1 MTKLFYFYSLAIQKF
16 DMKRNFTHL
25 ILLAALFISAC
36 QPQSVKDK
44 NDSADTTAAVI
55 PDSVKVPFLIAKHY
69 VKNYAPHAGFVNPAA
84 GEKGGIKDD
93 TRCIWF
99 SKERLTA
106 MLQQLE
112 KEKGDGVRFY
122 LMTYDDQYDTKN
134 RVGSYPPPEPDYW
147 GYNSLLMVS
156 TKDSVANGQV
166 YHRDYFSDQDVPMAA
181 KGKNK
186 PGFIVGMVPENRGEL
201 CPPPSD
207 CFLQG
212 ALLLGN

>member
-1 MTKLFYFYSLAIQKF
+1 MKIKF
-16 DMKRNFTHL
+16 TYPL
-25 ILLAALFISAC
+25 IFAVGIVAAC
-36 QPQSVKDK
+36 KPQPENNQGG
-44 NDSADTTAAVI
+44 SADTTAAVI
-55 PDSVKVPFLIAKHY
+55 PDSVKVPFTIAKHY
-69 VKNYAPHAGFVNPAA
+69 VNNYAPHAGFVDPVA
-84 GEKGGIKDD
+84 GEKGASGVKDN

-99 SKERLTA
+99 SKERLSA

-122 LMTYDDQYDTKN
+122 LMTYDDKYNTKD

-156 TKDSVANGQV
+156 TRDSVANGQT
-166 YHRDYFSDQDVPMAA
+166 YHRDYYTDQNMLTGA

-207 CFLQG
+207 CFKQG
-212 ALLLGN
+212 ALLLEN